1 MHSRSRPSPAFRQG
15 RNERAERNH
24 ELQRNPVTRRAHS
37 TDAVPSRARSSGL
50 AAVSATVTVDGRRWK
65 QLGSLAELGQASPD
79 SQVFALDDATGA
91 VRFGDGRP
99 RRTAARRRDSARAVP
114 TRQWCRRKRTDLVGR
129 PLASSGTGR
138 GHDASTGLPCATPAA
153 QAQRHVLTRNSA
165 VVCARPRARRGSNP
179 LCRGELQRRAVVT
192 EHHAVPLHPRRPCL
206 S

>member
-1 MHSRSRPSPAFRQG
+1 MHIRSRPSPAFRQG

-91 VRFGDGRP
+91 VRFGDGVHGARP
-99 RRTAARRRDSARAVP
+99 PAGATVRVRYRLGSGAGGNERISWEGRWPPRAPVVAM
-114 TRQWCRRKRTDLVGR
+114 TRALAFLAQPRRRKRSDTF
-129 PLASSGTGR
+129 
-138 GHDASTGLPCATPAA
+138 
-153 QAQRHVLTRNSA
+153 
-165 VVCARPRARRGSNP
+165 
-179 LCRGELQRRAVVT
+179 
-192 EHHAVPLHPRRPCL
+192 
-206 S
+206 